1 MKETELNEGA
11 KRPNWLKNNL
21 LHLLRNYFGEDRIL
35 WPAILLSGSLFTAEI
50 LLWRLD
56 MIPVVYPS
64 LFYLN
69 TAVGA
74 LVGYYLSR
82 NSTSKIGLVISA
94 LVGVVAAAAYYHWSD
109 SLVGVSL
116 VHILQL
122 VLSQFVAMGGIF
134 SAIRI
139 LIKMGFH

>member
-1 MKETELNEGA
+1 MKEIEPKQA
-11 KRPNWLKNNL
+11 PKQQNWLKEKL
-21 LHLLRNYFGEDRIL
+21 LHLLRDYFGEARIL

-56 MIPVVYPS
+56 MIPAVYPS

-69 TAVGA
+69 TALGA

-82 NSTSKIGLVISA
+82 DSTSKMRLAVSA
-94 LVGVVAAAAYYHWSD
+94 LIGVVAAAAYYHWSD
-109 SLVGVSL
+109 SLIGVSFF
-116 VHILQL
+116 HILQL
-122 VLSQFVAMGGIF
+122 VLSQFFAMGGIF

-139 LIKMGFH
+139 LMKLGFH